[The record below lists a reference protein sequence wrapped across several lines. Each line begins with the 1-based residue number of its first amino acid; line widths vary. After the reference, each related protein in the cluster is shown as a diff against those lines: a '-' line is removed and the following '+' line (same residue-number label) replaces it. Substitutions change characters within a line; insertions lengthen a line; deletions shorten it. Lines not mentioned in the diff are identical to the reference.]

1 MAFRLT
7 GLPPAADFPRV
18 TVTSDE
24 EGFVLMFAGAAGE
37 RRLAAPWRYLEG
49 DPEALEL
56 RLLADLQR
64 RGYEVVRP

>member
-37 RRLAAPWRYLEG
+37 RRLEAPWRYLEG

>member
-24 EGFVLMFAGAAGE
+24 EGFLLTFAGAAGE
-37 RRLAAPWRYLEG
+37 RQIEARWRYLEG
-49 DPEALEL
+49 DPESIEL